1 MRRITL
7 ITAALAL
14 TLTACG
20 SDDSAD
26 PTSDGENTNETG
38 SNGEVV
44 TLTVGASVVPHADI
58 LNFIDENLAADA
70 GIDLEVV
77 EYTDYILPNQGLDSG
92 ELDANFFQHVPYF
105 DAQVEENGYDFSH
118 GEGIHIEPFGVYS
131 EKIESLDDLEDGATI
146 SIVNDP
152 SNQARAL
159 WLLEAEG
166 VLDVADDV
174 EAPTIFDIAD
184 NPKNIEFLEM
194 DAANLP
200 RTLADVDA
208 SIINGNFALE
218 GGLKPSEDAIALES
232 GEDNPYGN
240 VLAWKNG
247 SEKEDAIKKLD
258 ELLHSPEVADF
269 ITDSYPDGEVI
280 PAFSK

>member
-1 MRRITL
+1 
-7 ITAALAL
+7 
-14 TLTACG
+14 
-20 SDDSAD
+20 
-26 PTSDGENTNETG
+26 
-38 SNGEVV
+38 
-44 TLTVGASVVPHADI
+44 
-58 LNFIDENLAADA
+58 
-70 GIDLEVV
+70 
-77 EYTDYILPNQGLDSG
+77 
-92 ELDANFFQHVPYF
+92 VPYF

-258 ELLHSPEVADF
+258 ELLHPPEVADF